1 MTAEP
6 TPAPRF
12 VPASAK
18 ASNGLAVAGFV
29 LALLGVL
36 SSFIPIVNV
45 GGDILA
51 MVGLV
56 LGVFGLMKSGN
67 RSSGKGLSVAA
78 IVLAVAAFIISIMV
92 NVATARMVDS
102 VSTPAALATVGSPFT
117 SQTPADIA
125 LIQKSC
131 S

>member
-1 MTAEP
+1 MTTEL

-56 LGVFGLMKSGN
+56 LGVFGLMKSGG
-67 RSSGKGLSVAA
+67 RGLSVAA

>member
-1 MTAEP
+1 MTTEL

-56 LGVFGLMKSGN
+56 LGVFGLMKSGG
-67 RSSGKGLSVAA
+67 RGLSVAA

-92 NVATARMVDS
+92 NVATARMVES
-102 VSTPAALATVGSPFT
+102 VSTPAALATVESSYAP
-117 SQTPADIA
+117 
-125 LIQKSC
+125 IQKSC